1 MPPAPAACRAAC
13 CRAPRSACSRNRA
26 PPAVHTRHGIP
37 RQGDRRSERP
47 SKRREE
53 KRREETRNG
62 AQRERP
68 NRNQMQMEP
77 EGGSRACPSF
87 DSSHAFPSKGESCT
101 LPHLHRDS
109 AWRLPRPGA
118 CLAQQITGCAAFPH
132 GSAGAAVPSS
142 RRHAVSRC
150 APSRGAKQNAR
161 SMGAGMVSSAARG
174 HRDVSGIG
182 GCKWD
187 RGIVSG
193 IGGL

>member
-1 MPPAPAACRAAC
+1 VPARASTAPTHSRAKASPAP
-13 CRAPRSACSRNRA
+13 
-26 PPAVHTRHGIP
+26 
-37 RQGDRRSERP
+37 
-47 SKRREE
+47 
-53 KRREETRNG
+53 
-62 AQRERP
+62 
-68 NRNQMQMEP
+68 
-77 EGGSRACPSF
+77 
-87 DSSHAFPSKGESCT
+87 SHICT
-101 LPHLHRDS
+101 GT
-109 AWRLPRPGA
+109 RPGA
-118 CLAQQITGCAAFPH
+118 CLGLALASPSRLLAVRAFPH

-193 IGGL
+193 IGGFKWDRGIVSGIAGL